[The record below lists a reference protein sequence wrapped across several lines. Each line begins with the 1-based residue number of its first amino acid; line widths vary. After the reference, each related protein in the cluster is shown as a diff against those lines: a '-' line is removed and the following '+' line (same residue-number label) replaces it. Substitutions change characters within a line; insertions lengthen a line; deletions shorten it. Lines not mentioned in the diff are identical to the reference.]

1 MPRAARRK
9 SPPTQPDGIRL
20 AVTVVHASLEHATW
34 PLAVGHV
41 QGMPLRGAEGF
52 LDRHLRGRLSDRLL
66 VGAYPESEG
75 DAVFIHAPECAP
87 PGALV
92 LGLGPAGEVTRTKV
106 TRAMT
111 AAVLKWALH
120 EADSMTGIPA
130 EPVSLG
136 VSAALVGTNPL
147 DGITL
152 QDSLSALVDGVVS
165 AQQLIRSS
173 SRLRTLVC
181 VLALEIVEL
190 YQERARTA
198 CAVLQQLDTKTLASP
213 AVTLEVATEVQ
224 EGAGGVPGN
233 PPADYGNSGWWRIQ
247 ILDVDSDTRPPAG
260 FRDLEYTSLGHRA
273 TADKLV
279 QRIQTDTIDSLIMS
293 AVASSR
299 PDPQLGNTLF
309 ELLVPHELKP
319 GLLTGGNIQLV
330 VDPGTAAYP
339 WEALASDPPGSPE
352 TAGESRFALRYGV
365 LRQFSER
372 DAREARFTV
381 RRPTGDDVLV
391 IANPPAGD
399 SIVGLPGAAAEGRR
413 VAGILGKRR
422 GDHPPYDVHALI
434 WDESGVEAEGL
445 PPADSGLPFA
455 HIVNALYRH
464 EYRIIHIAAH
474 GSFVPDDPAHSGI
487 LIGPGQFLT
496 ATTINSMPVVPEL
509 VFLNCCYSGRVGTL
523 GGMTGQGTGGVQT
536 ASVNRLAA
544 SVARSLLLIGVRA
557 VVAAGWA
564 VDDHDAEAFA
574 AKFYGK
580 LLDEGVTFGEAVT
593 AARRVATHTNTWAAY
608 QCYGDPGFRLR
619 SLAEGTDT

>member
-9 SPPTQPDGIRL
+9 PPPTRPDGIQL
-20 AVTVVHASLEHATW
+20 TVSVVHASLEHATW

-41 QGMPLRGAEGF
+41 QGMPLRGAEGV
-52 LDRHLRGRLSDRLL
+52 LDRRLGGRLSDRLL
-66 VGAYPESEG
+66 MGAYPDTEG
-75 DAVFIHAPECAP
+75 QAIYVPAPESAP
-87 PGALV
+87 PGGLV
-92 LGLGPAGEVTRTKV
+92 LGLGSAGEVTINKV

-111 AAVLKWALH
+111 AAVLQWALH
-120 EADSMTGIPA
+120 EADAMAGIPD
-130 EPVSLG
+130 EPVPLG

-165 AQQLIRSS
+165 AEQLIRSS
-173 SRLRTLVC
+173 VRLRSLVR
-181 VLALEIVEL
+181 VATLEIVEL

-198 CAVLQQLDTKTLASP
+198 STLLQQLDTATLASP
-213 AVTLEVATEVQ
+213 AVTLEVAPEVEVR
-224 EGAGGVPGN
+224 EGGLPGA
-233 PPADYGNSGWWRIQ
+233 PPADYTNGGWWRIQ
-247 ILDVDSDTRPPAG
+247 VLGVDAATHPPAG
-260 FRDLEYTSLGHRA
+260 YRDLEYTSLGRRA
-273 TADKLV
+273 TADRLV
-279 QRIQTDTIDSLIMS
+279 ARIEADTIDGL
-293 AVASSR
+293 VQSSITSPR

-319 GLLTGGNIQLV
+319 GLLTGGTIQLV

-339 WEALASDPPGSPE
+339 WEALASDPPGGPE
-352 TAGESRFALRYGV
+352 AGESRFALRYGV
-365 LRQFSER
+365 VRQFSER

-399 SIVGLPGAAAEGRR
+399 SVLGLPGAAAEGRR
-413 VAGILGKRR
+413 VTSILGKRR
-422 GDHPPYDVHALI
+422 RDHPPYDVHSLI

-445 PPADSGLPFA
+445 PPAESGLPFV
-455 HIVNALYRH
+455 HILNALYRH

-496 ATTINSMPVVPEL
+496 ATTINQMPVVPEL

-523 GGMTGQGTGGVQT
+523 GGMTGQGAGGLQA

-564 VDDHDAEAFA
+564 VDDNDAEAFA
-574 AKFYGK
+574 AEFYGK
-580 LLDEGVTFGEAVT
+580 LLDAGLTFGEAVT
-593 AARRVATHTNTWAAY
+593 AARRAATRTNTWAAY
-608 QCYGDPGFRLR
+608 QCYGDPGLR
-619 SLAEGTDT
+619 MRSPAGATDT